1 MHDAIVPAAPPESK
15 LNNFILDAVI
25 VPGDCNAIDD
35 PPRHDDLP
43 PRRILAVELAP
54 PSGILSGV
62 IAFDIDDDDDVLMA
76 LLFLHCLL
84 FVG

>member
-25 VPGDCNAIDD
+25 VPGDTAIDD

-62 IAFDIDDDDDVLMA
+62 IAFDIDNDDDVLMA